1 MASVIEQLSI
11 IGEEPDRLKKWWDR
25 STRWCS
31 RWSGRRS
38 GSCKK
43 LADPNTPWGIDTN
56 GSPLQAEVI
65 RAVGAGS
72 ADEFDICFV
81 DYGVEKAK

>member
-1 MASVIEQLSI
+1 M
-11 IGEEPDRLKKWWDR
+11 D
-25 STRWCS
+25 S
-31 RWSGRRS
+31 RVHSNRRQ
-38 GSCKK
+38 GI
-43 LADPNTPWGIDTN
+43 DPNTPWGIDTN

-81 DYGVEKAK
+81 DYGVEKAR

>member
-25 STRWCS
+25 EYPLAFTMERSTKRFLQ
-31 RWSGRRS
+31 
-38 GSCKK
+38 K
-43 LADPNTPWGIDTN
+43 LADSNTPWGIDTN